1 MRSIFLKSHLP
12 ERGLAMA
19 ANQDRPACIVHWRE
33 VQEPDDAHYP
43 GSDELH
49 GIGSPL
55 GAATGLAVMGV
66 HHELLPPGRRTSWPH
81 AERDEEEF
89 VYVLEGRPQVWIDGE
104 VHDLE
109 PGDGVGFPKGTGLA
123 HTFLNNTDRD
133 VRLLVI
139 GEKSKPGSKIHYP
152 LHPTHNASIGPRYWQ
167 DRPTRPLGAHDGLPD
182 RLRDKR

>member
-1 MRSIFLKSHLP
+1 
-12 ERGLAMA
+12 MA

-33 VQEPDDAHYP
+33 VQEPDDCRYP

-55 GAATGLAVMGV
+55 GGATGLAVMGV

-139 GEKSKPGSKIHYP
+139 GEKSKPGNKIHYP